1 VELSRFAIPGSFV
14 LEHVHLSWTDA
25 LFGLDHG
32 IIAPGAAAEIAATRV
47 TAYSAPALVELASA
61 VDGDVI
67 RDLVVA
73 LATAERP
80 GNADAMRE
88 RLLYLVLAYTYEQRA
103 HLVDPLAV
111 VETVYADLGY
121 PDSIEHLIR
130 PTPAREPGASRC
142 AASEGRLL
150 AHWRAYLE
158 RTAPTMRPVSVPMEE
173 LLEAAGR
180 VLGVAPET
188 AVPDS
193 LAAHRDDV
201 PWRDMPAWDTLTD
214 RELARY
220 TGLDEVRFTGTV
232 WIATEVSFDADLG
245 PFAVPAAAVPAFIEN
260 HPLWFGEPF
269 FHGDVVL
276 VCPDAGLAW
285 LFYQGAYAILTRRA
299 EDEPVGVT
307 GPLRRRDP

>member
-1 VELSRFAIPGSFV
+1 VELARFAIPGSFV

-32 IIAPGAAAEIAATRV
+32 ILAPGAAVEMAAARV
-47 TAYSAPALVELASA
+47 TEASAPALVELASA
-61 VDGDVI
+61 AADEPI

-73 LATAERP
+73 LANAERP
-80 GNADAMRE
+80 CNADAMRE
-88 RLLYLVLAYTYEQRA
+88 RLLYLVLAYTYDQRSR
-103 HLVDPLAV
+103 LVDPLGV

-130 PTPAREPGASRC
+130 SMPSREPALETG
-142 AASEGRLL
+142 AASDGRLIE
-150 AHWRAYLE
+150 HWRAYLE

-173 LLEAAGR
+173 LLAAAER
-180 VLGVAPET
+180 VLGVAPVA

-201 PWRDMPAWDTLTD
+201 PWHDVPAWDTLTD
-214 RELARY
+214 LELARY
-220 TGLDEVRFTGTV
+220 TGLAEVRFTGTV
-232 WIATEVSFDADLG
+232 WIATEVSFDADVG

-276 VCPDAGLAW
+276 VCPDAGLVW
-285 LFYQGAYAILTRRA
+285 LFYQGAYAILTR
-299 EDEPVGVT
+299 
-307 GPLRRRDP
+307 